1 VSGADPT
8 VAEAAA
14 TPDPAVAAAVGAAG
28 PAAPPRSRATALP
41 RGLLILLGLAA
52 ATVAVGGMKALSG
65 IIAPTAMGIV
75 LVLTVAPARG
85 WVERRGAPAW
95 AAALS
100 TIVLVYAI
108 LVGMILALV
117 VSMAQLAE
125 IVPQYSDQFV
135 QLVKDFGAW
144 LQSLGIQAQQ
154 VDDAAQ
160 SLDPKALLPLIGAI
174 AGGVIGVVT
183 LVVFIATLV
192 LFIGF
197 DATKFPGTLSQA
209 KDERPQFV
217 EALGAF
223 AHGTRKYM
231 TVSAAFGLIVA
242 VIDVVALWLLGIP
255 GALVWGVLSFVTN
268 FIPNIGFVIGVIPP
282 AILGLL
288 EGGPSLMLAVILLY
302 SVINFV
308 IQSIIQP
315 KYQGDVLGLSTT
327 LTFLSL
333 IFWAWVLGPLGA
345 ILALPLT
352 LLAKAL
358 LVDVDPNTRWLGPM
372 LSGAPLVEA
381 PSLAAPAA
389 ED

>member
-1 VSGADPT
+1 VS
-8 VAEAAA
+8 EAA
-14 TPDPAVAAAVGAAG
+14 PAVRDVVTSGD
-28 PAAPPRSRATALP
+28 PVRHRPSRALP

-65 IIAPTAMGIV
+65 LIAPTFMGIV

-85 WVERRGAPAW
+85 WVERRGAPGW
-95 AAALS
+95 AAALT
-100 TIVLVYAI
+100 TIALVYAI
-108 LVGMILALV
+108 LVGMIVALV
-117 VSMAQLAE
+117 VSAAQLAE
-125 IVPQYSDQFV
+125 IVPKYSAQFV
-135 QLVKDFGAW
+135 QLLQDAGAK
-144 LQSLGIQAQQ
+144 LESLGVQQ
-154 VDDAAQ
+154 EQVETAAKG
-160 SLDPKALLPLIGAI
+160 LDPSLVLSLVTSLAGGAI
-174 AGGVIGVVT
+174 SIIS

-197 DATKFPGTLSQA
+197 DATKFPSTLTQA
-209 KDERPQFV
+209 RHERPAFV

-223 AHGTRKYM
+223 ALGTRKYM
-231 TVSAAFGLIVA
+231 SVSAVFGLIVA
-242 VIDVVALWLLGIP
+242 VIDVVALWALGIP

-268 FIPNIGFVIGVIPP
+268 FIPNIGFVIGLVPP

-358 LVDVDPNTRWLGPM
+358 LVDVDPETRWLGPV

-381 PSLAAPAA
+381 PRVAAEAA

>member
-1 VSGADPT
+1 VSEAVPEATDV
-8 VAEAAA
+8 VALGDSGRHR
-14 TPDPAVAAAVGAAG
+14 P
-28 PAAPPRSRATALP
+28 SRALP

-65 IIAPTAMGIV
+65 LLAPTFMGIV

-85 WVERRGAPAW
+85 WVERRGAPGW
-95 AAALS
+95 AAALT
-100 TIVLVYAI
+100 TIALVYAI
-108 LVGMILALV
+108 LVGMIVALV
-117 VSMAQLAE
+117 VSAAQLAE
-125 IVPQYSDQFV
+125 IVPKYSAQFV
-135 QLVKDFGAW
+135 QLVQDAGAK
-144 LQSLGIQAQQ
+144 LESLGVQQQQ
-154 VDDAAQ
+154 VEDAAKG
-160 SLDPKALLPLIGAI
+160 LDPSLIVSVVTSLAGGAI
-174 AGGVIGVVT
+174 SVIS

-197 DATKFPGTLSQA
+197 DATKFPSTLTQA
-209 KDERPQFV
+209 RDERPAFV

-223 AHGTRKYM
+223 ALGTRKYM
-231 TVSAAFGLIVA
+231 SVSAVFGLIVA
-242 VIDVVALWLLGIP
+242 VIDVVALWALGIP

-268 FIPNIGFVIGVIPP
+268 FIPNIGFVIGLVPP

-358 LVDVDPNTRWLGPM
+358 LVDVDPETRWLGPV
-372 LSGAPLVEA
+372 LSGAPLIEA
-381 PSLAAPAA
+381 PRVAA
-389 ED
+389 EATED

>member
-1 VSGADPT
+1 MS
-8 VAEAAA
+8 EAV
-14 TPDPAVAAAVGAAG
+14 PAVGDVVTFDDTGRHR
-28 PAAPPRSRATALP
+28 PSRALP

-65 IIAPTAMGIV
+65 LIAPTFMGIV

-95 AAALS
+95 AAALT
-100 TIVLVYAI
+100 TIALVYAI
-108 LVGMILALV
+108 LVGMIVALV
-117 VSMAQLAE
+117 VSAAQLAE
-125 IVPQYSDQFV
+125 IVPKYSAQFV
-135 QLVKDFGAW
+135 QLVQDAGAK
-144 LQSLGIQAQQ
+144 LESLGVQQ
-154 VDDAAQ
+154 DQVESAAKG
-160 SLDPKALLPLIGAI
+160 LDPSVVLSLVTKLAGGAI
-174 AGGVIGVVT
+174 SVIS

-197 DATKFPGTLSQA
+197 DATKFPSTLSQA
-209 KDERPQFV
+209 RHERPAFV

-223 AHGTRKYM
+223 ALGTRKYM
-231 TVSAAFGLIVA
+231 SVSAVFGLIVA
-242 VIDVVALWLLGIP
+242 VIDVVALWALGIP

-268 FIPNIGFVIGVIPP
+268 FIPNIGFVIGLVPP

-358 LVDVDPNTRWLGPM
+358 LVDVDPETRWLGPV
-372 LSGAPLVEA
+372 LSGAPLIEA
-381 PSLAAPAA
+381 PRVAA
-389 ED
+389 EATED